1 MQAPFKLFFVGLI
14 VTVLG
19 MSVAA
24 AEDSENKTPAGTPE
38 KRHNISLFGGGHHAI
53 DEGSDKGVIIGTQ
66 YEYRLDRLFGIGGTV
81 EYVGGEFSKWIFT
94 LPLYI
99 HPYGGWEFR
108 VAPGVEIESDES
120 FLSGNLGVSYEFE
133 LNEQW
138 VLQPDAEITFTKED
152 TFLSYGLSLTFKF

>member
-38 KRHNISLFGGGHHAI
+38 KRHNIGLTAGGHHAI
-53 DEGSDKGVIIGTQ
+53 DEGSDKGPIVGAQ
-66 YEYRLDRLFGIGGTV
+66 YEYRLNRLFGIGGTV
-81 EYVGGEFSKWIFT
+81 EYVAGDFSKWAIT
-94 LPLYI
+94 LPI
-99 HPYGGWEFR
+99 FFHPYAGWEFR
-108 VAPGVEIESDES
+108 VAPGVEIEDDET
-120 FLSGNLGVSYEFE
+120 FLSGNVGVSYEFE

-138 VLQPDAEITFTKED
+138 VLQPDAELTFTKED
-152 TFLSYGLSLTFKF
+152 IFLSYSLGLTFRF